1 MLSRTSAGRMGARL
15 GGMLGGATWSM
26 LAGRVQRNL
35 ADEEDTL
42 DDDELSDMW
51 LPSKNFI
58 SD

>member
-1 MLSRTSAGRMGARL
+1 MLSRTSAGRMDARL

-42 DDDELSDMW
+42 DDELSDMW